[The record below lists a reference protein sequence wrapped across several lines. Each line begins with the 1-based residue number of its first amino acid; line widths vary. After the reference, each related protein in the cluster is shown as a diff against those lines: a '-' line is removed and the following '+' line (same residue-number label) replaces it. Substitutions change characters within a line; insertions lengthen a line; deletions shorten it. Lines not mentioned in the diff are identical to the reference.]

1 MEKVNILGIPVDKL
15 TEKEVLEKIND
26 FINER
31 RFHLIVTINSEN
43 ATKALE
49 NKKFLDVI
57 KNSDLVIP
65 DGIGII
71 VASKILGNK
80 LPERIPGIDLSY
92 KILEISNQKGY
103 KIVLIGGKEGVAENA
118 KKSLKKIFPDLNIVL
133 TYNGYFGKDEENKIV
148 KEIQKLEPDILLVGM
163 GSEKQEIWIW
173 DNKEKFKNISICIG
187 VGGTLDIWAGKKKRA
202 PKFIQKIGLEWLYRM
217 AIEPKRI
224 VRIFKIFIFLY
235 KLFIERWKKSF

>member
-1 MEKVNILGIPVDKL
+1 MGRVDILGIPVDKI
-15 TEKEVLEKIND
+15 TEKELLEKIIN
-26 FINER
+26 FINEK

-49 NKKFLDVI
+49 NKIFLDVI
-57 KNSDLVIP
+57 KNADLVIP

-71 VASKILGNK
+71 FASKILGDK

-92 KILEISNQKGY
+92 KLLEISNEKHY
-103 KIVLIGGKEGVAENA
+103 KIVLIGGKEGVAEGA
-118 KKSLKKIFPDLNIVL
+118 KENLKKIFPNLNIAM
-133 TYNGYFGKDEENKIV
+133 TYNGYFNEDEEKKIV
-148 KEIQKLEPDILLVGM
+148 EEIQKIEPDILLVGM

-173 DNKEKFKNISICIG
+173 NNREKFKNIGVCIG

-202 PKFIQKIGLEWLYRM
+202 PKLVQKLGLEWLYRVI
-217 AIEPKRI
+217 IEPKRI
-224 VRIFKIFIFLY
+224 FRVLKIFNFLN

>member
-1 MEKVNILGIPVDKL
+1 LGRVDILGIPVDKI
-15 TEKEVLEKIND
+15 TEKELLEKIIN
-26 FINER
+26 FINEK

-49 NKKFLDVI
+49 NKIFLDVI
-57 KNSDLVIP
+57 KNADLVIP

-71 VASKILGNK
+71 FASKILGDK

-92 KILEISNQKGY
+92 KLLEISNEKGY
-103 KIVLIGGKEGVAENA
+103 KIVLIGGKEGVAEGA
-118 KKSLKKIFPDLNIVL
+118 KENLKKIFPNLNIAM
-133 TYNGYFGKDEENKIV
+133 TYNGYFNEDEEKKIV
-148 KEIQKLEPDILLVGM
+148 EEIQKIEPDILLVGM

-173 DNKEKFKNISICIG
+173 NNREKFKNIGVCIG

-202 PKFIQKIGLEWLYRM
+202 PKLVQKLGLEWLYRVI
-217 AIEPKRI
+217 IEPKRI
-224 VRIFKIFIFLY
+224 FRVLKIFNFLN

>member
-1 MEKVNILGIPVDKL
+1 LGRVDILGIPVDKI
-15 TEKEVLEKIND
+15 TEKELLERIIN
-26 FINER
+26 FINEK

-49 NKKFLDVI
+49 NKIFLDVI
-57 KNSDLVIP
+57 KNADLVIP

-71 VASKILGNK
+71 FASKILGDK

-92 KILEISNQKGY
+92 KLLEISNEKHY
-103 KIVLIGGKEGVAENA
+103 KIVLIGGKEGVAEGA
-118 KKSLKKIFPDLNIVL
+118 KENLKKIFPNLNIAM
-133 TYNGYFGKDEENKIV
+133 TYNGYFNEDEEKKIV
-148 KEIQKLEPDILLVGM
+148 EEIQKIEPDILLVGM

-173 DNKEKFKNISICIG
+173 NNREKFKNIGVCIG

-202 PKFIQKIGLEWLYRM
+202 PKLVQKLGLEWLYRVI
-217 AIEPKRI
+217 IEPKRI
-224 VRIFKIFIFLY
+224 FRVLKIFNFLN

>member
-1 MEKVNILGIPVDKL
+1 MGRVDILGIPVDKI
-15 TEKEVLEKIND
+15 TEKELLEKIIN
-26 FINER
+26 FINEK

-49 NKKFLDVI
+49 NKIFLDVI
-57 KNSDLVIP
+57 KNADLVIP

-71 VASKILGNK
+71 FASKILGDK

-92 KILEISNQKGY
+92 KLLEISNEKHY
-103 KIVLIGGKEGVAENA
+103 KIVLIGGKEGVAEGA
-118 KKSLKKIFPDLNIVL
+118 KENLKKIFPNLNIVM
-133 TYNGYFGKDEENKIV
+133 TYNGYFNEDEEKKIV
-148 KEIQKLEPDILLVGM
+148 EEIQKIEPDILLVGM

-173 DNKEKFKNISICIG
+173 NNREKFKNIGVCIG

-202 PKFIQKIGLEWLYRM
+202 PKLVQKLGLEWLYRVI
-217 AIEPKRI
+217 IEPKRI
-224 VRIFKIFIFLY
+224 FRVLKIFNFLN

>member
-1 MEKVNILGIPVDKL
+1 MGRVDILGIPVDKI
-15 TEKEVLEKIND
+15 TKKELLEKIIN
-26 FINER
+26 FINEK

-49 NKKFLDVI
+49 NKIFLDVI
-57 KNSDLVIP
+57 KNADLVIP

-71 VASKILGNK
+71 FASKILGDK

-92 KILEISNQKGY
+92 KLLEISNEKHY
-103 KIVLIGGKEGVAENA
+103 KIVLIGGKEGVAEGA
-118 KKSLKKIFPDLNIVL
+118 KENLKKIFPNLNIVM
-133 TYNGYFGKDEENKIV
+133 TYNGYFNEDEEKKIV
-148 KEIQKLEPDILLVGM
+148 EEIQKIEPDILLVGM

-173 DNKEKFKNISICIG
+173 NNREKFKNIGVCIG

-202 PKFIQKIGLEWLYRM
+202 PKLVQKLGLEWLYRVI
-217 AIEPKRI
+217 IEPKRI
-224 VRIFKIFIFLY
+224 FRVLKIFNFLN

>member
-1 MEKVNILGIPVDKL
+1 MGRVDILGIPVDKI
-15 TEKEVLEKIND
+15 TEKELLEKIIN
-26 FINER
+26 FINEK

-49 NKKFLDVI
+49 NKIFLDVI
-57 KNSDLVIP
+57 KNADLVIP

-71 VASKILGNK
+71 FASKILGDK

-92 KILEISNQKGY
+92 KLLEISNEKGY
-103 KIVLIGGKEGVAENA
+103 KIVLIGGKEGVAEGA
-118 KKSLKKIFPDLNIVL
+118 KENLKKIFPNLNIAM
-133 TYNGYFGKDEENKIV
+133 TYNGYFNEDEEKKIV
-148 KEIQKLEPDILLVGM
+148 EEIQKIEPDILLVGM

-173 DNKEKFKNISICIG
+173 NNREKFKNIGVCIG

-202 PKFIQKIGLEWLYRM
+202 PKLVQKLGLEWLYRVI
-217 AIEPKRI
+217 IEPKRI
-224 VRIFKIFIFLY
+224 FRVLKIFNFLN

>member
-1 MEKVNILGIPVDKL
+1 MGRVDILGIPVDKI
-15 TEKEVLEKIND
+15 TEKELLEKIIN
-26 FINER
+26 FINEK

-49 NKKFLDVI
+49 NKIFLDVI
-57 KNSDLVIP
+57 KNADLVIP

-71 VASKILGNK
+71 FASKILGDK

-92 KILEISNQKGY
+92 KLLEISNEKGY
-103 KIVLIGGKEGVAENA
+103 KIVLIGGKEGVAEGA
-118 KKSLKKIFPDLNIVL
+118 KENLKKIFPNLNIVM
-133 TYNGYFGKDEENKIV
+133 TYNGYFNEDEEKKIV
-148 KEIQKLEPDILLVGM
+148 EEIQKIEPDILLVGM

-173 DNKEKFKNISICIG
+173 NNREKFKNIGVCIG

-202 PKFIQKIGLEWLYRM
+202 PKLVQKLGLEWLYRVI
-217 AIEPKRI
+217 IEPKRI
-224 VRIFKIFIFLY
+224 FRVLKIFNFLN

>member
-1 MEKVNILGIPVDKL
+1 LEKVNILGIPVDKL

>member
-1 MEKVNILGIPVDKL
+1 LGRVDILGIPVDKI
-15 TEKEVLEKIND
+15 TEKELLEKIIN
-26 FINER
+26 FINEK

-49 NKKFLDVI
+49 NKIFLDVI
-57 KNSDLVIP
+57 KNADLVIP

-71 VASKILGNK
+71 FASKILSDK

-92 KILEISNQKGY
+92 KLLEISNEKGY
-103 KIVLIGGKEGVAENA
+103 KIVLIGGKEGVAEGA
-118 KKSLKKIFPDLNIVL
+118 KENLKKIFPNLNIAM
-133 TYNGYFGKDEENKIV
+133 TYNGYFNEDEEKKIV
-148 KEIQKLEPDILLVGM
+148 EEIQKIEPDILLVGM

-173 DNKEKFKNISICIG
+173 NNREKFKNIGVCIG

-202 PKFIQKIGLEWLYRM
+202 PKLVQKLGLEWLYRVI
-217 AIEPKRI
+217 IEPKRI
-224 VRIFKIFIFLY
+224 FRVLKIFNFLN

>member
-1 MEKVNILGIPVDKL
+1 LGRVDILGIPVDKI
-15 TEKEVLEKIND
+15 TEKELLEKIIN
-26 FINER
+26 FINEK

-49 NKKFLDVI
+49 NKIFLDVI
-57 KNSDLVIP
+57 KNADLVIP

-71 VASKILGNK
+71 FASKILGDK

-92 KILEISNQKGY
+92 KLLEISNEKHY
-103 KIVLIGGKEGVAENA
+103 KIVLIGGKEGVAEGA
-118 KKSLKKIFPDLNIVL
+118 KENLKKIFPNLNIAM
-133 TYNGYFGKDEENKIV
+133 TYNGYFNEDEEKKIV
-148 KEIQKLEPDILLVGM
+148 EEIQKIEPDILLVGM

-173 DNKEKFKNISICIG
+173 NNREKFKNIGVCIG

-202 PKFIQKIGLEWLYRM
+202 PKLVQKLGLEWLYRVI
-217 AIEPKRI
+217 IEPKRI
-224 VRIFKIFIFLY
+224 FRVLKIFNFLN

>member
-1 MEKVNILGIPVDKL
+1 MGRVDILGIPVDKI
-15 TEKEVLEKIND
+15 TEKELLERIIN
-26 FINER
+26 FINEK

-49 NKKFLDVI
+49 NKIFLDVI
-57 KNSDLVIP
+57 KNADLVIP

-71 VASKILGNK
+71 FASKILGDK

-92 KILEISNQKGY
+92 KLLEISNEKGY
-103 KIVLIGGKEGVAENA
+103 KIVLIGGKEGVAEGA
-118 KKSLKKIFPDLNIVL
+118 KENLKKIFPNLNIAM
-133 TYNGYFGKDEENKIV
+133 TYNGYFNEDEEKKIIE
-148 KEIQKLEPDILLVGM
+148 EIQKIEPDILLVGM

-173 DNKEKFKNISICIG
+173 NNREKFKNIGVCIG

-202 PKFIQKIGLEWLYRM
+202 PKLVQKLGLEWLYRVI
-217 AIEPKRI
+217 IEPKRI
-224 VRIFKIFIFLY
+224 FRVLKIFNFLN